1 MSGSLFYTK
10 HNIQFMVQDDY
21 NYTMMW
27 YIATSKKRYNRKQED
42 IQYIYVMCEFTLVNI
57 QV

>member
-1 MSGSLFYTK
+1 
-10 HNIQFMVQDDY
+10 MVQDDY